1 LTCRRGGATAAMEA
15 GNRATGTETEM
26 NVRNCH
32 QDGRYC
38 LHRVVAGPRVAAIL
52 VPPDDLL
59 FLFGTEF

>member
-1 LTCRRGGATAAMEA
+1 MSSRRSNSGDGGWKPC
-15 GNRATGTETEM
+15 ATGTETEM

-38 LHRVVAGPRVAAIL
+38 LHRAVAGPRVAAIL
-52 VPPDDLL
+52 VPPDELL

>member
-1 LTCRRGGATAAMEA
+1 MEA